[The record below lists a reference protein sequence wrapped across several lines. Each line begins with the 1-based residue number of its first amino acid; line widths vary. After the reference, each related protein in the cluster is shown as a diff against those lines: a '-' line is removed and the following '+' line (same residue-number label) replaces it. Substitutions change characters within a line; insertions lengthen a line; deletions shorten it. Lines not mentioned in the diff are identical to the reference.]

1 MQGHAPVKPATL
13 EAEIWNS
20 ISLVPVDGSSYSVGG
35 YVVEPS
41 LIWHKERN
49 LTKYWDLTET

>member
-20 ISLVPVDGSSYSVGG
+20 IGLVPVDGSSYSVGG

-49 LTKYWDLTET
+49 LTK